1 MKGENMSK
9 KEKNQNENGGLD
21 KVIENTFA
29 HLNNIVDANTVV
41 GKVIDLGGV
50 YIVPVSKISVGMIS
64 GGGTLP
70 KSKNSSMSAGSGTGF
85 NIVPMGFITV
95 SNQTFRFFPV
105 NPSNDV
111 GSSVMDMLYK
121 FCENLSNKNKGD
133 DDEKK

>member
-1 MKGENMSK
+1 MSK

-50 YIVPVSKISVGMIS
+50 YIVPVSKISVSMIS